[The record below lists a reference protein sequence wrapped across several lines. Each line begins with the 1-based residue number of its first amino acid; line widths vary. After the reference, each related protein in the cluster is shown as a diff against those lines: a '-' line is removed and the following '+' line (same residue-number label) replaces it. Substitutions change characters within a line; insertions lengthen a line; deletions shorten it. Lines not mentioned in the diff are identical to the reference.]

1 MQSNQKLLQ
10 LVLNIF
16 RERSTYMYF
25 EFWGLLP
32 QERTVNLH
40 KWKFSQRDN
49 LPIFD
54 EETLIGKY
62 LAKSHMFYHSAW
74 LFRVGK
80 KLNAA
85 PCVLFCRKTKIIL
98 IKRSCVEHRQDLVGI
113 HYFVTKNKTCFL
125 MKLFSADW
133 IAGKVVIFWNSL
145 CLYGFVTQVY
155 GYTGLGFVYLVI
167 TLNLLRLACGRTV
180 KS

>member
-10 LVLNIF
+10 HVLNIF

-80 KLNAA
+80 KIECSSLRSF
-85 PCVLFCRKTKIIL
+85 LKIIL

-133 IAGKVVIFWNSL
+133 TAGKVVIFWNSL
-145 CLYGFVTQVY
+145 CLYGSVIQVY
-155 GYTGLGFVYLVI
+155 GYTGLGFVYGV
-167 TLNLLRLACGRTV
+167 
-180 KS
+180 